1 MTLILIKKEFLHV
14 LRAPR
19 TLLFLFAVPVLF
31 LMLYGYAISQDVNT
45 VKVACVVEGSV
56 PDAHET
62 IKKLAFN
69 PVFDYCGQ
77 LANVA
82 EGERMMHTNDLNGI
96 VVIRRGDIGLCVD
109 GSNPIVASATTVYLK
124 AALNQ
129 TRNVRDDI
137 FCTRM
142 LFNPQLLSAYN
153 FVPGI
158 IGLVIIS
165 IFGLLTS
172 SSIVREKVNGTMDV
186 ISISPLRLRQLF
198 LAKVLTYFIL
208 TFVVSMLLVYLSQ
221 ALFDVPLNGSIPALV
236 LVLVVYI
243 LVTLC
248 IGFLISVVSDKEINA
263 FSAYNLFAQTP
274 ALLLSGSMFPVENL
288 PTVVQPFSLVVP
300 TTWCVQA
307 LRKLMIQGLDIASVT
322 TELAVMSAMCLVLVL
337 CSVHKLRKTL

>member
-31 LMLYGYAISQDVNT
+31 LLLYGYAISQDVNT

-69 PVFDYCGQ
+69 PVFEYCGQ
-77 LANVA
+77 LDNVA

-96 VVIRRGDIGLCVD
+96 VIIRRNDIGFCID

-129 TRNVRDDI
+129 TENKRDEI

-142 LFNPQLLSAYN
+142 LYNPQLLSAYN

-158 IGLVIIS
+158 IGLIIIS

-172 SSIVREKVNGTMDV
+172 SSIVREKINGTMDV
-186 ISISPLRLRQLF
+186 ISISPMRLWQLF
-198 LAKVLTYFIL
+198 MAKVLTYFIL
-208 TFVVSMLLVYLSQ
+208 TSVVSALLVCLSQ
-221 ALFDVPLNGSIPALV
+221 VLFEVPLNGSLPALV

-248 IGFLISVVSDKEINA
+248 IGFLISVESDKEVNA
-263 FSAYNLFAQTP
+263 FSAYNLFGQTP
-274 ALLLSGSMFPVENL
+274 ALLLSGAMFPVENL
-288 PTVVQPFSLVVP
+288 PSYVQPFSLMVP

-307 LRKLMIQGLDIASVT
+307 LRKLMIQGLDITSVS
-322 TELAVMSAMCLVLVL
+322 TELTVLSAMCVVLVL
-337 CSVHKLRKTL
+337 CSVLKLRKTL